1 MVRKKED
8 RWEWWMGLKISK
20 WIHANY
26 HSLVKRIKTYISTTD
41 GRYGRGEKDDQRES
55 KRQVERNWLEL
66 KGGIEGIVCET
77 GNSWIGGDDI
87 GCETGGGLGKRSS
100 KKSEDKSETGK

>member
-1 MVRKKED
+1 
-8 RWEWWMGLKISK
+8 MGLKISK

-55 KRQVERNWLEL
+55 KRQVERN
-66 KGGIEGIVCET
+66 
-77 GNSWIGGDDI
+77 
-87 GCETGGGLGKRSS
+87 
-100 KKSEDKSETGK
+100 